1 MTVTLDNKKIYEETD
16 DNVELSVWDNRLSSK
31 MSVFLVFL
39 SSKLLPRLSWY
50 KVTKNENYENFHVG
64 SVLRIDFRK
73 EVRSAFDEVFITYR
87 NILC

>member
-16 DNVELSVWDNRLSSK
+16 DNVELAVWDNR
-31 MSVFLVFL
+31 L

-73 EVRSAFDEVFITYR
+73 EVRAAFDEVFITYR